1 MIVFIWSGAIQLLVG
16 PASLSSTEQM
26 KVRSSTRATSEGS
39 EAQWN
44 ELGLM
49 SSLSRVKVPDATS
62 PSVSVFHSWSEPV
75 TQEMRSGVVSS
86 ATSATQA
93 ASRLWLVEPSLWICG
108 CAVVVIGSAVPFAWR
123 PSGCLVFVARLSR
136 SHARM
141 VNVLLWVTL
150 TRAAGGGNGRITE
163 SRNTGPAK
171 TVVIL
176 GNVVIL

>member
-16 PASLSSTEQM
+16 PASFSSTEQM
-26 KVRSSTRATSEGS
+26 KVRSSTLATSL
-39 EAQWN
+39 N
-44 ELGLM
+44 
-49 SSLSRVKVPDATS
+49 
-62 PSVSVFHSWSEPV
+62 
-75 TQEMRSGVVSS
+75 
-86 ATSATQA
+86 QA

-108 CAVVVIGSAVPFAWR
+108 CAVVVIGSAVPYAWR
-123 PSGCLVFVARLSR
+123 PSGCLLFVSRLSR

-171 TVVIL
+171 TVVIICNAVML
-176 GNVVIL
+176 